1 MLDTFSRGHKKL
13 CSYWSSLDLC
23 VNHLMYYLRP
33 NAVISPHGR
42 IISHG
47 RTSAERAE
55 TAGDYY
61 GTWACL
67 AWLTSV
73 PWTRT
78 GGVALWW
85 QLRAWG
91 MLIFLIRITPGRT
104 LARSHVFISSRMQ
117 QGVRSGDFL
126 FMVLLYSMLQHFEEI
141 PRSTVQRKGK
151 VQCNVLLVQA
161 FFYPI
166 LSSA

>member
-1 MLDTFSRGHKKL
+1 MFILLAGKKSYASSVLLISPGSL
-13 CSYWSSLDLC
+13 CQPPDD
-23 VNHLMYYLRP
+23 YLRP
-33 NAVISPHGR
+33 NAVISPNGR

-85 QLRAWG
+85 QLRARG
-91 MLIFLIRITPGRT
+91 MLIFLIRITQGLT

-126 FMVLLYSMLQHFEEI
+126 FMVLLYIAIISNNIWKKLTFNLTKEGVTSWHRRQT
-141 PRSTVQRKGK
+141 R
-151 VQCNVLLVQA
+151 
-161 FFYPI
+161 
-166 LSSA
+166 